1 MASMHGR
8 TNEWHGIKTKKRK
21 DKLQSTHVKDKQAR
35 EQSKQ
40 KLLKYKTYEAKNETE
55 ELGFLGN
62 GLQMQ
67 TEAYVRRPN
76 PMYTGF
82 DLPTHAYGTD
92 MQSCSKPKPR
102 NKLSRKQSTN

>member
-1 MASMHGR
+1 MLK
-8 TNEWHGIKTKKRK
+8 KTRNKNM
-21 DKLQSTHVKDKQAR
+21 L
-35 EQSKQ
+35 
-40 KLLKYKTYEAKNETE
+40 YEAKNETE

-92 MQSCSKPKPR
+92 M
-102 NKLSRKQSTN
+102 

>member
-1 MASMHGR
+1 M
-8 TNEWHGIKTKKRK
+8 
-21 DKLQSTHVKDKQAR
+21 
-35 EQSKQ
+35 
-40 KLLKYKTYEAKNETE
+40 YKTYEAKNETE

-62 GLQMQ
+62 DLQMQ

-92 MQSCSKPKPR
+92 M
-102 NKLSRKQSTN
+102 